1 MDGLK
6 AVVNVGTDM
15 VNSNGT
21 VLIPH
26 TAASNFLNGGYQT
39 QYDMQKSNQLIEGFL
54 NYSNADQGGDH
65 RLDLTA
71 GYSFQEW
78 STLSPSYA
86 GLNIAGDTL
95 NAPGIPTDTKNAL
108 LSYYG
113 RGIYS
118 FLDKYVVTATL
129 RRDGSSRFSPE
140 KTDKK
145 GCFSCLDNKRR
156 DILKGFRFDILF
168 KIQSRIWC
176 NRPTRYIL

>member
-1 MDGLK
+1 MQSYIQCSFLDGLK

-26 TAASNFLNGGYQT
+26 TAASNFQNGGYQT

-71 GYSFQEW
+71 GYSFQVVYVKPILCW
-78 STLSPSYA
+78 FKHCWRHIKCTWYSNRY
-86 GLNIAGDTL
+86 
-95 NAPGIPTDTKNAL
+95 KNAL

-113 RGIYS
+113 RGFIH
-118 FLDKYVVTATL
+118 F
-129 RRDGSSRFSPE
+129 
-140 KTDKK
+140 
-145 GCFSCLDNKRR
+145 
-156 DILKGFRFDILF
+156 
-168 KIQSRIWC
+168 
-176 NRPTRYIL
+176 